1 MLSAAADTLIA
12 LKGRVKVE
20 MICTELFSE
29 LQSMR
34 NAQDYHRPK
43 EFSRSFL
50 RIWLSSIP

>member
-50 RIWLSSIP
+50 RI